1 MNESNVSS
9 PRPRVNS
16 RSSQSGFSLLE
27 VVVATAIVA
36 LVFVSMM
43 EIFSNGLRTEGRA
56 DEYVTATQQA
66 TWVMNDLWIKTLEA
80 QPARNEGK
88 FEDGTTWHTS
98 VETLRLPNEALDSS
112 KDLPM
117 ERMLLRVEVTWNSRG
132 TEKRVQLQ
140 SIKNVL
146 KGSSK
151 S

>member
-1 MNESNVSS
+1 MNQSNVSS
-9 PRPRVNS
+9 LHPRVNKP
-16 RSSQSGFSLLE
+16 SSQSGFSLLE

-66 TWVMNDLWIKTLEA
+66 TRVMNDLWIKTLEA
-80 QPARNEGK
+80 QPAQNEGK
-88 FEDGTTWHTS
+88 FEDGNTWHTS
-98 VETLRLPNEALDSS
+98 VETFRLPNEALDSS

-132 TEKRVQLQ
+132 TEKKVQLQ
-140 SIKNVL
+140 SLKNVL
-146 KGSSK
+146 KASSK